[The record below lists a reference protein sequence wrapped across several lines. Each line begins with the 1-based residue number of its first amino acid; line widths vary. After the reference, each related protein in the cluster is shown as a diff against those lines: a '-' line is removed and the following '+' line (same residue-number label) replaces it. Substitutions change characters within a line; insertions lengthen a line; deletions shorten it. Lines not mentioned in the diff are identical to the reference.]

1 MASFLQR
8 IRNGLKAFG
17 NQQTNE
23 QYNRFIYNVLGNNKI
38 TNSQYNDEFIDKGYK
53 FNPTIYSLIQL
64 ISKSAITVPYKIFK
78 KVDAS
83 AIKEYKALTSNG
95 LNEDSV
101 FRAKLMRKHI
111 LEEVEHT
118 ALSKLLERPNPAQSF
133 SVFLQELI
141 SFGKLTGNR
150 FIYGI
155 APENGENKGVY
166 SQLYNLPAHLIEIKS
181 DGIFKPV
188 SKYTMMYN
196 DSKYELSAEEVLHIA
211 DFNPDYQ
218 GDGTHLYGQ
227 SPIEAGMRVLTT
239 ANEAV
244 ETNLKFLHNQSARGM
259 LSPDGDEQITPTQAQ
274 QLKDALRRNY
284 QGSKSANDIMITGK
298 KFSWTNFGLSTSDLQ
313 LLESYN
319 ATIKD
324 LCNLYG
330 VPVQLL
336 NNTESTTYDN
346 YRIARKVLFTNAI
359 IPELNKIRDEFNR
372 WLVPMYGEDLFFDF
386 DYSAIPELMPEQQQL
401 VDNLS
406 KSYWLSSN
414 EKREASGYGIDEDNP
429 IMNEYLV
436 PSQFV
441 PISDL
446 DLGISED
453 VSFPVQEAEEEEA
466 VMTEDDMEDMM
477 HDAEEK
483 QEMTARLRTALENK
497 VEEHNEKV
505 GDDKTKRTTVR
516 TLFQVYRRGVG
527 AYRNNPASVRPNV
540 QNEDQWAMGRVN
552 SYLYALRN
560 GRFRSGKHDTD
571 LLPEGHPMSSKDNK
585 ALADEVYNTRVEAQ
599 ERAEVIGCSTTHTHE
614 SEDGM
619 VYMPCANMEE
629 LQETLNSYKSENKEL
644 VRGMTDVF
652 TTQEEAEAR
661 AEELGGSGS
670 HSHTWDGDEVFMPF
684 ETHEEYNEAVGNK
697 DKEEE
702 EEEYKQETYD
712 DYPKSVR
719 ENAKKAQEI
728 NESFNNPCA
737 TLVGKNRAND
747 LIAGRGLSLEIV
759 KKTFAYL
766 SRAYEYV
773 TGDYIDEKDKP
784 ICGDI
789 SYSLWGGDNKV
800 SRVEDDPMYKWCKR
814 IIDKAEEDATT

>member
-8 IRNGLKAFG
+8 IRNGIKAF
-17 NQQTNE
+17 NSQQTNE
-23 QYNRFIYNVLGNNKI
+23 QYNRFIYDVLGTNPISNN
-38 TNSQYNDEFIDKGYK
+38 QYNQDYIDKGYK

-64 ISKSAITVPYKIFK
+64 ISKSAITVPYKIYQK
-78 KVDAS
+78 LDES
-83 AIKEYKALTSNG
+83 AVKEYKGLLSDG
-95 LNEDSV
+95 LNEESV
-101 FRAKLMRKHI
+101 FKSKLMRKHI
-111 LEEVEHT
+111 FEEVDHS
-118 ALSKLLERPNPAQSF
+118 ALGKLLDRPNPAQSF

-150 FIYGI
+150 YVYGI
-155 APENGENKGVY
+155 SPENGENAGIY

-188 SKYTMMYN
+188 SKYTMVYN
-196 DSKYELSAEEVLHIA
+196 KNKYNLKAEEVLHIA

-218 GDGTHLYGQ
+218 GDGSHLYGQ

-259 LSPDGDEQITPTQAQ
+259 LTPDDDQLTPTQAQ

-298 KFSWTNFGLSTSDLQ
+298 KFSWINFGLSTSDLQ

-372 WLVPMYGEDLFFDF
+372 WLVPQYGENLYFDF
-386 DYSAIPELMPEQQQL
+386 DYSAIPELMPEQKQL

-406 KSYWLSSN
+406 KSYWLTSN
-414 EKREASGYGIDEDNP
+414 EKREAAGYGVDEKIP

-436 PSQFV
+436 PNQFM

-446 DLGISED
+446 DLGISEE
-453 VSFPVQEAEEEEA
+453 VSFPVQESQGEENNVIDEE
-466 VMTEDDMEDMM
+466 VIDEIREN
-477 HDAEEK
+477 EEK
-483 QEMTARLRTALENK
+483 EKQQINAKLKKSLEKK
-497 VEEHNEKV
+497 VKEHNEKV
-505 GDDKTKRTTVR
+505 GNVKSKRTNVR
-516 TLFQVYRRGVG
+516 TLFAVYKRGIG
-527 AYRNNPASVRPNV
+527 AYRTSPGSVRPTV
-540 QNEDQWAMGRVN
+540 TSEQQWAMGRVN
-552 SYLYALRN
+552 SFLYALRN
-560 GRFRSGKHDTD
+560 GRFRSGKHDQD
-571 LLPEGHPMSSKDNK
+571 LLPSGHPMSTKKSLKGSH
-585 ALADEVYNTRVEAQ
+585 DEVYDNRVDAQ
-599 ERAEVIGCSTTHTHE
+599 ERAEAIGCSTTHTHE
-614 SEDGM
+614 TEDGLI
-619 VYMPCANMEE
+619 YMPCRNMDE
-629 LQETLNSYKSENKEL
+629 L
-644 VRGMTDVF
+644 
-652 TTQEEAEAR
+652 EEA
-661 AEELGGSGS
+661 LSKYQ
-670 HSHTWDGDEVFMPF
+670 HDE
-684 ETHEEYNEAVGNK
+684 
-697 DKEEE
+697 DEEE
-702 EEEYKQETYD
+702 TKQETYD
-712 DYPKSVR
+712 NYPKSAR
-719 ENAKKAQEI
+719 NNAEKAKKI

-747 LIAGRGLSLEIV
+747 LIAGRPLSLDIV
-759 KKTFAYL
+759 KKTFSYL
-766 SRAYEYV
+766 SRAHEYV
-773 TGDYIDEKDKP
+773 TGNYIDEKDKP

-789 SYSLWGGDNKV
+789 SFSLWGGSNKV
-800 SRVEDDPMYKWCKR
+800 KNVSDDPMYKWCKK
-814 IIDKAEEDATT
+814 ILEKEENASS

>member
-1 MASFLQR
+1 MASFLER
-8 IRNGLKAFG
+8 LRNGFKAF
-17 NQQTNE
+17 NSQQTSE
-23 QYNRFIYNVLGNNKI
+23 SYNRFIYDVLGTNPISNN
-38 TNSQYNDEFIDKGYK
+38 QYNQDYIDKGYK

-64 ISKSAITVPYKIFK
+64 ISKSAITVPYKIYQK
-78 KVDAS
+78 LDES
-83 AIKEYKALTSNG
+83 AVKEYKGLLSDG
-95 LNEDSV
+95 LNEESV
-101 FRAKLMRKHI
+101 FKSKLMRKHI
-111 LEEVEHT
+111 FEEVEHS
-118 ALSKLLERPNPAQSF
+118 ALGKLLERPNPAQSF

-150 FIYGI
+150 YIYGI
-155 APENGENKGVY
+155 APENGENAGVY

-188 SKYTMMYN
+188 SKYTMIYN
-196 DSKYELSAEEVLHIA
+196 KNKYDLTAEEVLHIA

-218 GDGTHLYGQ
+218 GDGSHLYGQ

-259 LSPDGDEQITPTQAQ
+259 LSPEDETITPTQAQ

-372 WLVPMYGEDLFFDF
+372 WLVPQFGENLYFDF
-386 DYSAIPELMPEQQQL
+386 DYSAIPELMPEQKQL

-406 KSYWLSSN
+406 KSYWLTSN
-414 EKREASGYGIDEDNP
+414 EKREASGYGIDEDND

-436 PSQFV
+436 PAQFM

-446 DLGISED
+446 DVAVSEEPR
-453 VSFPVQEAEEEEA
+453 FPELPERNTEDEDNDIVEEE
-466 VMTEDDMEDMM
+466 VIEDMREEE
-477 HDAEEK
+477 EEK
-483 QEMTARLRTALENK
+483 QEMNARLRKSLQKKAD
-497 VEEHNEKV
+497 EHNEKV
-505 GDDKTKRTTVR
+505 GDVKSKRTNVR
-516 TLFQVYRRGVG
+516 TLFAVYKRGIG
-527 AYRNNPASVRPNV
+527 AYRTNPASVRPTV
-540 QNEDQWAMGRVN
+540 TSEQQWAMARVN
-552 SYLYALRN
+552 SFLYALRN
-560 GRFRSGKHDTD
+560 GRFRSGKHDQD
-571 LLPEGHPMSSKDNK
+571 LLPEGHPMSTKKSLKDIS
-585 ALADEVYNTRVEAQ
+585 DEVYDNRVEAQ
-599 ERAEVIGCSTTHTHE
+599 ERAEAIGCSTTHTHE
-614 SEDGM
+614 TEDGL
-619 VYMPCANMEE
+619 VYMPCRNMDE
-629 LQETLNSYKSENKEL
+629 LQEALS
-644 VRGMTDVF
+644 RD
-652 TTQEEAEAR
+652 
-661 AEELGGSGS
+661 
-670 HSHTWDGDEVFMPF
+670 
-684 ETHEEYNEAVGNK
+684 K
-697 DKEEE
+697 DKEDE
-702 EEEYKQETYD
+702 EEEYKQELYD
-712 DYPKSVR
+712 DYPKSASAK
-719 ENAKKAQEI
+719 AKKAREI

-737 TLVGKNRAND
+737 TLVGKTRSAD
-747 LIAGRGLSLEIV
+747 LIARRGLSLSTV
-759 KKTFAYL
+759 KKTFSYL

-773 TGDYIDEKDKP
+773 TGDYVDEKDKP

-789 SYSLWGGDNKV
+789 SFSLWGGDNKV

-814 IIDKAEEDATT
+814 ILDKEEEKKDAVTEA

>member
-8 IRNGLKAFG
+8 IRNGIKAF
-17 NQQTNE
+17 NSQQTNE
-23 QYNRFIYNVLGNNKI
+23 QYNRFIYDVLGTNPISNN
-38 TNSQYNDEFIDKGYK
+38 QYNQDYIDKGYK

-64 ISKSAITVPYKIFK
+64 ISKSAITVPYKIYQK
-78 KVDAS
+78 LDES
-83 AIKEYKALTSNG
+83 AVKEYKGLLSDG
-95 LNEDSV
+95 LNEESV
-101 FRAKLMRKHI
+101 FKSKLMRKHI
-111 LEEVEHT
+111 FEEVDHS
-118 ALSKLLERPNPAQSF
+118 ALGKLLDRPNPAQSF

-150 FIYGI
+150 YVYGI
-155 APENGENKGVY
+155 SPENGENAGIY

-188 SKYTMMYN
+188 SKYTMVYN
-196 DSKYELSAEEVLHIA
+196 KNKYNLKAEEVLHIA

-218 GDGTHLYGQ
+218 GDGSHLYGQ

-259 LSPDGDEQITPTQAQ
+259 LTPDDDQLTPTQAQ

-298 KFSWTNFGLSTSDLQ
+298 KFSWINFGLSTSDLQ

-372 WLVPMYGEDLFFDF
+372 WLVPQYGENLYFDF
-386 DYSAIPELMPEQQQL
+386 DYSAIPELMPEQKQL

-406 KSYWLSSN
+406 KSYWLTSN
-414 EKREASGYGIDEDNP
+414 EKREAAGYGVDEKIP

-436 PSQFV
+436 PNQFM

-446 DLGISED
+446 DLGISEE
-453 VSFPVQEAEEEEA
+453 VSFPVQESQGEENNVIDEEVIDEIRENEEEEKQQINA
-466 VMTEDDMEDMM
+466 KLKKSL
-477 HDAEEK
+477 EK
-483 QEMTARLRTALENK
+483 K
-497 VEEHNEKV
+497 VKEHNEKV
-505 GDDKTKRTTVR
+505 GNVKSKRTNVR
-516 TLFQVYRRGVG
+516 TLFAVYKRGIG
-527 AYRNNPASVRPNV
+527 AYRTSPGSVRPTV
-540 QNEDQWAMGRVN
+540 TSEQQWAMGRVN
-552 SYLYALRN
+552 SFLYALRN
-560 GRFRSGKHDTD
+560 GRFRSGKHDQD
-571 LLPEGHPMSSKDNK
+571 LLPSGHPMSTKKSLKGSH
-585 ALADEVYNTRVEAQ
+585 DEVYDNRVDAQ
-599 ERAEVIGCSTTHTHE
+599 ERAEAIGCSTTHTHE
-614 SEDGM
+614 TEDGLI
-619 VYMPCANMEE
+619 YMPCRNMDE
-629 LQETLNSYKSENKEL
+629 L
-644 VRGMTDVF
+644 
-652 TTQEEAEAR
+652 EEA
-661 AEELGGSGS
+661 LSKYQ
-670 HSHTWDGDEVFMPF
+670 HDE
-684 ETHEEYNEAVGNK
+684 
-697 DKEEE
+697 DEEE
-702 EEEYKQETYD
+702 TKQETYD
-712 DYPKSVR
+712 NYPKSAR
-719 ENAKKAQEI
+719 NNAEKAKKI

-747 LIAGRGLSLEIV
+747 LIAGRPLSLDIV
-759 KKTFAYL
+759 KKTFSYL
-766 SRAYEYV
+766 SRAHEYV
-773 TGDYIDEKDKP
+773 TGNYIDEKDKP

-789 SYSLWGGDNKV
+789 SFSLWGGSNKV
-800 SRVEDDPMYKWCKR
+800 KNVSDDPMYKWCKK
-814 IIDKAEEDATT
+814 ILEKEENASS

>member
-38 TNSQYNDEFIDKGYK
+38 TNSQYNDDFIDKGYK
-53 FNPTIYSLIQL
+53 YNPTIYSLIQL
-64 ISKSAITVPYKIFK
+64 ISKSAITVPFKIYQK
-78 KVDAS
+78 LDES
-83 AIKEYKALTSNG
+83 AVKEYKGLLSNG
-95 LNEDSV
+95 LNEESV
-101 FRAKLMRKHI
+101 FKSKLMRKHI
-111 LEEVEHT
+111 FEEVEHS
-118 ALSKLLERPNPAQSF
+118 ALGKLLERPNPAQSF

-150 FIYGI
+150 FVYGI

-196 DSKYELSAEEVLHIA
+196 ESKYQLSAEEVLHIA

-259 LSPDGDEQITPTQAQ
+259 LTPDDDQLTPTQAQ

-372 WLVPMYGEDLFFDF
+372 WLVPQYGEDLYFDF

-401 VDNLS
+401 IDNLS
-406 KSYWLSSN
+406 KSYWLTTN
-414 EKREASGYGIDEDNP
+414 EKREASGYGVDEDNP

-436 PSQFV
+436 PSQYV

-446 DLGISED
+446 DLGISDD
-453 VSFPVQEAEEEEA
+453 VTFPVQEAEEEED
-466 VMTEDDMEDMM
+466 VMTEDEMEDMQ
-477 HDAEEK
+477 EEK
-483 QEMTARLRTALENK
+483 QMTARLETALRNK

-516 TLFQVYRRGVG
+516 TLYQVYRRGVG
-527 AYRNNPASVRPNV
+527 AYRTNPASVRPNV
-540 QNEDQWAMGRVN
+540 QNEDQWAMGRIN
-552 SYLYALRN
+552 SFIYALRN

-571 LLPEGHPMSSKDNK
+571 LLPEGHPMSSKDEK
-585 ALADEVYNTRVEAQ
+585 AVSDEVYDNRVDAQ
-599 ERAEVIGCSTTHTHE
+599 ERAEAIGCSTTHTHE
-614 SEDGM
+614 TEDGM

-629 LQETLNSYKSENKEL
+629 L
-644 VRGMTDVF
+644 
-652 TTQEEAEAR
+652 EEA
-661 AEELGGSGS
+661 LS
-670 HSHTWDGDEVFMPF
+670 
-684 ETHEEYNEAVGNK
+684 K
-697 DKEEE
+697 DKQE
-702 EEEYKQETYD
+702 EEEYKQESYS

-719 ENAKKAQEI
+719 ENAEKAKEI

-747 LIAGRGLSLEIV
+747 LIAGRGLSLDIV

-789 SYSLWGGDNKV
+789 SFALWGGDIKV
-800 SRVEDDPMYKWCKR
+800 SKVEDDPMYKWCKR
-814 IIDKAEEDATT
+814 IIDKAGEDATT

>member
-1 MASFLQR
+1 MASFLER
-8 IRNGLKAFG
+8 IRNSIKAFG

-23 QYNRFIYNVLGNNKI
+23 QYNRFIYDVLGKNQI
-38 TNSQYNDEFIDKGYK
+38 TNSQYNDDFIDKGYK

-64 ISKSAITVPYKIFK
+64 ISKSAITVPYKIYQK
-78 KVDAS
+78 LDES
-83 AIKEYKALTSNG
+83 AVKEYKGLLSNG

-101 FRAKLMRKHI
+101 FKSKLMRKHI
-111 LEEVEHT
+111 FEEVEHS
-118 ALSKLLERPNPAQSF
+118 ALGKLLERPNPAQSF

-150 FIYGI
+150 FVYGI
-155 APENGENKGVY
+155 APENGENKGIY
-166 SQLYNLPAHLIEIKS
+166 SQIYNLPAHLIEIKS

-196 DSKYELSAEEVLHIA
+196 KNKYELSSEEVLHIA

-259 LSPDGDEQITPTQAQ
+259 LTPDDDQLTPTQAQ

-372 WLVPMYGEDLFFDF
+372 WLVPHYGENLYFDF

-401 VDNLS
+401 IDNLS
-406 KSYWLSSN
+406 KSYWLTTN
-414 EKREASGYGIDEDNP
+414 EKREASGYGVDEDNH
-429 IMNEYLV
+429 IMNEYLI
-436 PSQFV
+436 PNQFV

-446 DLGISED
+446 DLGISDD
-453 VSFPVQEAEEEEA
+453 VTFPVQEAEQEEE
-466 VMTEDDMEDMM
+466 VMTEDDMVDMQEQ
-477 HDAEEK
+477 EEK
-483 QEMTARLRTALENK
+483 QMTARLETALKNK

-505 GDDKTKRTTVR
+505 GDAKTKRTTVN
-516 TLFQVYRRGVG
+516 TLYEVYKRGVG
-527 AYRNNPASVRPNV
+527 AYRTNPSSVRPNV

-560 GRFRSGKHDTD
+560 GKFRSGKHDQD
-571 LLPEGHPMSSKDNK
+571 LLPEGHPMSSKDDK
-585 ALADEVYNTRVEAQ
+585 AISDEVYNSREEAQ
-599 ERAEVIGCSTTHTHE
+599 DRAEAIGCSTTHTHE
-614 SEDGM
+614 TEDGM

-629 LQETLNSYKSENKEL
+629 LEDALS
-644 VRGMTDVF
+644 
-652 TTQEEAEAR
+652 
-661 AEELGGSGS
+661 
-670 HSHTWDGDEVFMPF
+670 
-684 ETHEEYNEAVGNK
+684 K

-702 EEEYKQETYD
+702 EEEYKQELYD
-712 DYPKSVR
+712 DYPKSAR
-719 ENAKKAQEI
+719 ENAEKSKEI

-747 LIAGRGLSLEIV
+747 LIEGRGLSLEIV

-773 TGDYIDEKDKP
+773 TGEYIDEKDKP

-800 SRVEDDPMYKWCKR
+800 SKVEDDPMYKWCKR

>member
-38 TNSQYNDEFIDKGYK
+38 TNSQYNDDFIDKGYK
-53 FNPTIYSLIQL
+53 YNPTIYSLIQL
-64 ISKSAITVPYKIFK
+64 ISKSAITVPFKIYQK
-78 KVDAS
+78 LDES
-83 AIKEYKALTSNG
+83 AVKEYKGLLSNG
-95 LNEDSV
+95 LNEESV
-101 FRAKLMRKHI
+101 FKSKLMRKHI
-111 LEEVEHT
+111 FEEVEHS
-118 ALSKLLERPNPAQSF
+118 ALGKLLERPNPAQSF

-196 DSKYELSAEEVLHIA
+196 ESKYELSAEEVLHIA

-259 LSPDGDEQITPTQAQ
+259 LTPDDDQLTPTQAQ

-372 WLVPMYGEDLFFDF
+372 WLVPQYGENLYFDF

-401 VDNLS
+401 IDNLS
-406 KSYWLSSN
+406 KSYWLTTN
-414 EKREASGYGIDEDNP
+414 EKREASGYGVDEDNP

-446 DLGISED
+446 DLGISDD
-453 VSFPVQEAEEEEA
+453 VTFPVQEAEEEED
-466 VMTEDDMEDMM
+466 VMTEDEMEEMQ
-477 HDAEEK
+477 EEK
-483 QEMTARLRTALENK
+483 QMTARLETALRNK

-516 TLFQVYRRGVG
+516 TLYQVYRRGVG
-527 AYRNNPASVRPNV
+527 AYRTNPASVRPNV
-540 QNEDQWAMGRVN
+540 QNEDQWAMGRIN
-552 SYLYALRN
+552 SFIYALRN

-571 LLPEGHPMSSKDNK
+571 LLPEGHPMSSKDKK
-585 ALADEVYNTRVEAQ
+585 AVSDEVYNTRVEAQ
-599 ERAEVIGCSTTHTHE
+599 ERAEAIGCSTTHTHE
-614 SEDGM
+614 TEDGM
-619 VYMPCANMEE
+619 IYMPCANMDE
-629 LQETLNSYKSENKEL
+629 L
-644 VRGMTDVF
+644 
-652 TTQEEAEAR
+652 EEA
-661 AEELGGSGS
+661 LS
-670 HSHTWDGDEVFMPF
+670 
-684 ETHEEYNEAVGNK
+684 K
-697 DKEEE
+697 DKEEDE

-712 DYPKSVR
+712 DYPKSVK

-747 LIAGRGLSLEIV
+747 LIAGRGLSLDIV

-789 SYSLWGGDNKV
+789 SFALWGGDIKV
-800 SRVEDDPMYKWCKR
+800 SKVEDDPMYKWCKR
-814 IIDKAEEDATT
+814 IIDKAEEDAIT

>member
-1 MASFLQR
+1 M
-8 IRNGLKAFG
+8 
-17 NQQTNE
+17 
-23 QYNRFIYNVLGNNKI
+23 
-38 TNSQYNDEFIDKGYK
+38 
-53 FNPTIYSLIQL
+53 
-64 ISKSAITVPYKIFK
+64 
-78 KVDAS
+78 
-83 AIKEYKALTSNG
+83 
-95 LNEDSV
+95 
-101 FRAKLMRKHI
+101 
-111 LEEVEHT
+111 
-118 ALSKLLERPNPAQSF
+118 
-133 SVFLQELI
+133 
-141 SFGKLTGNR
+141 
-150 FIYGI
+150 
-155 APENGENKGVY
+155 
-166 SQLYNLPAHLIEIKS
+166 
-181 DGIFKPV
+181 
-188 SKYTMMYN
+188 
-196 DSKYELSAEEVLHIA
+196 HIA

-259 LSPDGDEQITPTQAQ
+259 LTPDDDQLTPTQAQ

-372 WLVPMYGEDLFFDF
+372 WLVPMYGEDLYFDF

-401 VDNLS
+401 IDNLS
-406 KSYWLSSN
+406 KSYWLTTN
-414 EKREASGYGIDEDNP
+414 EKREASGYGVDEDNP

-436 PSQFV
+436 PNQFV

-446 DLGISED
+446 DLGISDD
-453 VSFPVQEAEEEEA
+453 VTFPVQEAEEEED
-466 VMTEDDMEDMM
+466 VMTEDDMEDMQEQ
-477 HDAEEK
+477 EEK
-483 QEMTARLRTALENK
+483 QMTARLETSLRNK

-516 TLFQVYRRGVG
+516 TLYQVYRRGVG
-527 AYRNNPASVRPNV
+527 AYRTNPASVRPNV
-540 QNEDQWAMGRVN
+540 RNEDQWAMGRVN

-571 LLPEGHPMSSKDNK
+571 LLPSGHPMSSKDDK
-585 ALADEVYNTRVEAQ
+585 AVADEVYNTREEAQ
-599 ERAEVIGCSTTHTHE
+599 ERAEAIGCSTTHTHE
-614 SEDGM
+614 TEDGM
-619 VYMPCANMEE
+619 VYMPCANMDE
-629 LQETLNSYKSENKEL
+629 LEDALSKY
-644 VRGMTDVF
+644 R
-652 TTQEEAEAR
+652 
-661 AEELGGSGS
+661 
-670 HSHTWDGDEVFMPF
+670 
-684 ETHEEYNEAVGNK
+684 HE
-697 DKEEE
+697 D

>member
-8 IRNGLKAFG
+8 IRNSIKAFG

-23 QYNRFIYNVLGNNKI
+23 QYNRFIYDVLGKNQI
-38 TNSQYNDEFIDKGYK
+38 TNSQYNDDFIDKGYK

-64 ISKSAITVPYKIFK
+64 ISKSAITVPYKIYQK
-78 KVDAS
+78 LDES
-83 AIKEYKALTSNG
+83 AVKEYKGLLSNG

-101 FRAKLMRKHI
+101 FKSKLMRKHI
-111 LEEVEHT
+111 FEEVEHS
-118 ALSKLLERPNPAQSF
+118 ALGKLLERPNPAQSF

-150 FIYGI
+150 FVYGI
-155 APENGENKGVY
+155 APENGENKGIY
-166 SQLYNLPAHLIEIKS
+166 SQIYNLPAHLIEIKS

-196 DSKYELSAEEVLHIA
+196 KNKYELSSEEVLHIA

-259 LSPDGDEQITPTQAQ
+259 LTPDDDQLTPTQAQ

-372 WLVPMYGEDLFFDF
+372 WLVPHYGEDLYFDF

-401 VDNLS
+401 IDNLS
-406 KSYWLSSN
+406 KSYWLTTN
-414 EKREASGYGIDEDNP
+414 EKREASGYGVDEDNH
-429 IMNEYLV
+429 IMNEYLI
-436 PSQFV
+436 PNQFV

-446 DLGISED
+446 DLGISDD
-453 VSFPVQEAEEEEA
+453 VTFPVQEAQQEEE
-466 VMTEDDMEDMM
+466 VMTEDEMVDMQEQ
-477 HDAEEK
+477 EEK
-483 QEMTARLRTALENK
+483 QMTARLETALKNK

-516 TLFQVYRRGVG
+516 TLYQVYKRGVG
-527 AYRNNPASVRPNV
+527 AYRTNPSSVRPNV

-560 GRFRSGKHDTD
+560 GKFRSGKHDTD
-571 LLPEGHPMSSKDNK
+571 LLPEGHPMSSKDDK
-585 ALADEVYNTRVEAQ
+585 AIRDEVYNSREEAQ
-599 ERAEVIGCSTTHTHE
+599 DRAEAIGCSTTHTHE
-614 SEDGM
+614 TEDGM

-629 LQETLNSYKSENKEL
+629 LEDALS
-644 VRGMTDVF
+644 
-652 TTQEEAEAR
+652 
-661 AEELGGSGS
+661 
-670 HSHTWDGDEVFMPF
+670 
-684 ETHEEYNEAVGNK
+684 K

-702 EEEYKQETYD
+702 EEEYKQELYD
-712 DYPKSVR
+712 DYPKSAR
-719 ENAKKAQEI
+719 ENAEKSKEI

-747 LIAGRGLSLEIV
+747 LIEGRGLSLDIV

-800 SRVEDDPMYKWCKR
+800 SKVEDDPMYKWCKR

>member
-38 TNSQYNDEFIDKGYK
+38 TNSQYNDDFIDKGYK
-53 FNPTIYSLIQL
+53 YNPTIYSLIQL
-64 ISKSAITVPYKIFK
+64 ISKSAITVPFKIYQK
-78 KVDAS
+78 LDES
-83 AIKEYKALTSNG
+83 AVKEYKGLLSNG
-95 LNEDSV
+95 LNEESV
-101 FRAKLMRKHI
+101 FKSKLMRKHI
-111 LEEVEHT
+111 FEEVEHS
-118 ALSKLLERPNPAQSF
+118 ALGKLLERPNPAQSF

-150 FIYGI
+150 FVYGI

-196 DSKYELSAEEVLHIA
+196 ESKYQLSAEEVLHIA

-259 LSPDGDEQITPTQAQ
+259 LTPDDDQLTPTQAQ

-372 WLVPMYGEDLFFDF
+372 WLVPQYGEDLYFDF

-401 VDNLS
+401 IDNLS
-406 KSYWLSSN
+406 KSYWLTTN
-414 EKREASGYGIDEDNP
+414 EKREASGYGVDEDNP

-436 PSQFV
+436 PSQYV

-446 DLGISED
+446 DLGISDD
-453 VSFPVQEAEEEEA
+453 VTFPVQEAEEEED
-466 VMTEDDMEDMM
+466 VMTEDEMEDMQ
-477 HDAEEK
+477 EEK
-483 QEMTARLRTALENK
+483 QMTARLETALRNK

-516 TLFQVYRRGVG
+516 TLYQVYRRGVG
-527 AYRNNPASVRPNV
+527 AYRTNPASVRPNV
-540 QNEDQWAMGRVN
+540 QNEDQWAMGRIN
-552 SYLYALRN
+552 SFIYALRN

-571 LLPEGHPMSSKDNK
+571 LLPEGHPMSSKDEK
-585 ALADEVYNTRVEAQ
+585 AVSDEVYDNRVDAQ
-599 ERAEVIGCSTTHTHE
+599 ERAEAIGCSTTHTHE
-614 SEDGM
+614 TEDGM

-629 LQETLNSYKSENKEL
+629 L
-644 VRGMTDVF
+644 
-652 TTQEEAEAR
+652 EEA
-661 AEELGGSGS
+661 LS
-670 HSHTWDGDEVFMPF
+670 
-684 ETHEEYNEAVGNK
+684 K
-697 DKEEE
+697 DKQE
-702 EEEYKQETYD
+702 EEEYKQESYS

-747 LIAGRGLSLEIV
+747 LIAGRGLSLDIV

-789 SYSLWGGDNKV
+789 SFALWGGDIKV
-800 SRVEDDPMYKWCKR
+800 SKVEDDPMYKWCKR

>member
-38 TNSQYNDEFIDKGYK
+38 TNSQYNDDFIDKGYK
-53 FNPTIYSLIQL
+53 YNPTIYSLIQL
-64 ISKSAITVPYKIFK
+64 ISKSAITVPFKIYQK
-78 KVDAS
+78 LDES
-83 AIKEYKALTSNG
+83 AVKEYKGLLSNG
-95 LNEDSV
+95 LNEESV
-101 FRAKLMRKHI
+101 FKSKLMRKHI
-111 LEEVEHT
+111 FEEVEHS
-118 ALSKLLERPNPAQSF
+118 ALGKLLERPNPAQSF

-196 DSKYELSAEEVLHIA
+196 ESKYELSAEEVLHIA

-259 LSPDGDEQITPTQAQ
+259 LTPDDDQLTPTQAQ

-372 WLVPMYGEDLFFDF
+372 WLVPQYGENLYFDF

-401 VDNLS
+401 IDNLS
-406 KSYWLSSN
+406 KSYWLTTN
-414 EKREASGYGIDEDNP
+414 EKREASGYGVDEDNP

-446 DLGISED
+446 DLGISDD
-453 VSFPVQEAEEEEA
+453 VTFPVQEAEEEED
-466 VMTEDDMEDMM
+466 VMTEDEMEDMI
-477 HDAEEK
+477 HDHEEK
-483 QEMTARLRTALENK
+483 QMTARLETALRNK

-516 TLFQVYRRGVG
+516 TLYQVYRRGVG
-527 AYRNNPASVRPNV
+527 AYRTNPASVRPNV
-540 QNEDQWAMGRVN
+540 QNEDQWAMGRIN
-552 SYLYALRN
+552 SFIYALRN

-571 LLPEGHPMSSKDNK
+571 LLPEGHPMSSKDKK
-585 ALADEVYNTRVEAQ
+585 AVSDEVYNTRVEAQ
-599 ERAEVIGCSTTHTHE
+599 ERAEAIGCSTTHTHE
-614 SEDGM
+614 TEDGM
-619 VYMPCANMEE
+619 IYMPCANMDE
-629 LQETLNSYKSENKEL
+629 L
-644 VRGMTDVF
+644 
-652 TTQEEAEAR
+652 EEA
-661 AEELGGSGS
+661 LS
-670 HSHTWDGDEVFMPF
+670 
-684 ETHEEYNEAVGNK
+684 K
-697 DKEEE
+697 DKEEDE

-712 DYPKSVR
+712 DYPKSVK

-747 LIAGRGLSLEIV
+747 LIAGRGLSLAIV

>member
-8 IRNGLKAFG
+8 IRNGIKAF
-17 NQQTNE
+17 NSQQTNE
-23 QYNRFIYNVLGNNKI
+23 QYNRFIYDVLGTNPISNN
-38 TNSQYNDEFIDKGYK
+38 QYNQDYIDKGYK

-64 ISKSAITVPYKIFK
+64 ISKSAITVPYKIYQK
-78 KVDAS
+78 LDES
-83 AIKEYKALTSNG
+83 AVKEYKGLLSDG
-95 LNEDSV
+95 LNEESV
-101 FRAKLMRKHI
+101 FKSKLMRKHI
-111 LEEVEHT
+111 FEEVDHS
-118 ALSKLLERPNPAQSF
+118 ALGKLLDRPNPAQSF

-150 FIYGI
+150 YVYGI
-155 APENGENKGVY
+155 SPENGENAGIY

-188 SKYTMMYN
+188 SKYTMVYN
-196 DSKYELSAEEVLHIA
+196 KNKYNLKAEEVLHIA

-218 GDGTHLYGQ
+218 GDGSHLYGQ

-259 LSPDGDEQITPTQAQ
+259 LTPDDDQLTPTQAQ

-298 KFSWTNFGLSTSDLQ
+298 KFSWINFGLSTSDLQ

-372 WLVPMYGEDLFFDF
+372 WLVPQYGENLYFDF
-386 DYSAIPELMPEQQQL
+386 DYSAIPELMPEQKQL

-406 KSYWLSSN
+406 KSYWLTSN
-414 EKREASGYGIDEDNP
+414 EKREAAGYGVDEKIP

-436 PSQFV
+436 PNQFM

-446 DLGISED
+446 DLGISEE
-453 VSFPVQEAEEEEA
+453 VSFPVQESQGEENNVIDEEVIDEIRENEEEEKQQINA
-466 VMTEDDMEDMM
+466 KLKKSL
-477 HDAEEK
+477 EK
-483 QEMTARLRTALENK
+483 K
-497 VEEHNEKV
+497 VKEHNEKV
-505 GDDKTKRTTVR
+505 GNVKSKRTNVR
-516 TLFQVYRRGVG
+516 TLFAVYKRGIG
-527 AYRNNPASVRPNV
+527 AYRTSPGSVRPTV
-540 QNEDQWAMGRVN
+540 TSEQQWAMGRVN
-552 SYLYALRN
+552 SFLYALRN
-560 GRFRSGKHDTD
+560 VRFRSGKHDQD
-571 LLPEGHPMSSKDNK
+571 LLPSGHPMSTKKSLKGSH
-585 ALADEVYNTRVEAQ
+585 DEVYDNRVDAQ
-599 ERAEVIGCSTTHTHE
+599 ERAEAIGCSTTHTHE
-614 SEDGM
+614 TEDGLI
-619 VYMPCANMEE
+619 YMPCRNMDE
-629 LQETLNSYKSENKEL
+629 L
-644 VRGMTDVF
+644 
-652 TTQEEAEAR
+652 EEA
-661 AEELGGSGS
+661 LSKYQ
-670 HSHTWDGDEVFMPF
+670 HDE
-684 ETHEEYNEAVGNK
+684 
-697 DKEEE
+697 DEEE
-702 EEEYKQETYD
+702 TKQETYD
-712 DYPKSVR
+712 NYPKSAR
-719 ENAKKAQEI
+719 NNAEKAKKI

-747 LIAGRGLSLEIV
+747 LIAGRPLSLDIV
-759 KKTFAYL
+759 KKTFSYL
-766 SRAYEYV
+766 SRAHEYV
-773 TGDYIDEKDKP
+773 TGNYIDEKDKP

-789 SYSLWGGDNKV
+789 SFSLWGGSNKV
-800 SRVEDDPMYKWCKR
+800 KNVSDDPMYKWCKK
-814 IIDKAEEDATT
+814 ILEKEENASS

>member
-38 TNSQYNDEFIDKGYK
+38 TNSQYNDDFIDKGYK
-53 FNPTIYSLIQL
+53 YNPTIYSLIQL

-83 AIKEYKALTSNG
+83 AIKEYKGLLSNG
-95 LNEDSV
+95 LNEESV
-101 FRAKLMRKHI
+101 FKSKLMRKHI
-111 LEEVEHT
+111 FEEVEHS
-118 ALSKLLERPNPAQSF
+118 ALGKLLERPNPAQSF

-150 FIYGI
+150 FVYGI
-155 APENGENKGVY
+155 APENGENKGIY

-196 DSKYELSAEEVLHIA
+196 ESKYELSSEEVLHIA

-259 LSPDGDEQITPTQAQ
+259 LTPDDDQLTPTQAQ

-372 WLVPMYGEDLFFDF
+372 WLVPMYGEDLYFDF

-401 VDNLS
+401 IDNLS
-406 KSYWLSSN
+406 KSYWLTTN
-414 EKREASGYGIDEDNP
+414 EKREASGYGVDEDNP

-436 PSQFV
+436 PNQFV

-446 DLGISED
+446 DLGISDD
-453 VSFPVQEAEEEEA
+453 VTFPVQEAEEQEE

-477 HDAEEK
+477 HDTEEK
-483 QEMTARLRTALENK
+483 QEITARLRTALGNK

-527 AYRNNPASVRPNV
+527 AYRTNPASVRPNV

-560 GRFRSGKHDTD
+560 GRFRSGKHDQD
-571 LLPEGHPMSSKDNK
+571 LLPEGHPMSSRDDK
-585 ALADEVYNTRVEAQ
+585 AVADEVYNTREEAQ
-599 ERAEVIGCSTTHTHE
+599 ERAEAIGCSTTHTHE
-614 SEDGM
+614 TEDGM
-619 VYMPCANMEE
+619 IYMPCANMEE
-629 LQETLNSYKSENKEL
+629 LEDALS
-644 VRGMTDVF
+644 
-652 TTQEEAEAR
+652 
-661 AEELGGSGS
+661 
-670 HSHTWDGDEVFMPF
+670 
-684 ETHEEYNEAVGNK
+684 K
-697 DKEEE
+697 DKEEEE
-702 EEEYKQETYD
+702 EEEYKQESYD

-747 LIAGRGLSLEIV
+747 LIAGRGLSLSIV

>member
-8 IRNGLKAFG
+8 LRNGLKAF
-17 NQQTNE
+17 NSQQTNE
-23 QYNRFIYNVLGNNKI
+23 SYNRFIYDVLGTNPISNN
-38 TNSQYNDEFIDKGYK
+38 QYNQDYIDKGYK

-64 ISKSAITVPYKIFK
+64 ISKAAITVPYKVYQK
-78 KVDAS
+78 LDES
-83 AIKEYKALTSNG
+83 AVKEYKGLLSDG
-95 LNEDSV
+95 LNEESV
-101 FRAKLMRKHI
+101 FKSKLMRKHI
-111 LEEVEHT
+111 FEEVDHS
-118 ALSKLLERPNPAQSF
+118 ALGKLLDRPNPAQSF

-150 FIYGI
+150 YVYGI
-155 APENGENKGVY
+155 SPENGENAGVY

-188 SKYTMMYN
+188 SKYTMVYN
-196 DSKYELSAEEVLHIA
+196 KNKYDLTAEEVLHIA

-218 GDGTHLYGQ
+218 GDGSHLYGQ

-259 LSPDGDEQITPTQAQ
+259 LSPEDETITPTQAQ

-372 WLVPMYGEDLFFDF
+372 WLVPQYGENLYFDF
-386 DYSAIPELMPEQQQL
+386 DYSAIPELMPEQKQL

-406 KSYWLSSN
+406 KSYWLTSN
-414 EKREASGYGIDEDNP
+414 EKREAAGYGVDEEND

-436 PSQFV
+436 PAQFM
-441 PISDL
+441 PITDL
-446 DLGISED
+446 DVGVSE
-453 VSFPVQEAEEEEA
+453 SATFPELPERNTEDEDNDIVEEE
-466 VMTEDDMEDMM
+466 VMDNMRDEEQ
-477 HDAEEK
+477 EEK
-483 QEMTARLRTALENK
+483 QEMNERLRKSLQKKADD
-497 VEEHNEKV
+497 HNEKV
-505 GDDKTKRTTVR
+505 GNVKSKRTNVR
-516 TLFQVYRRGVG
+516 TLFAVYKRGIG
-527 AYRNNPASVRPNV
+527 AYRTNPASVRPTV
-540 QNEDQWAMGRVN
+540 TSEQQWAMARVN

-560 GRFRSGKHDTD
+560 GRFRSGKHDQD
-571 LLPEGHPMSSKDNK
+571 LLPEGHPMSTKKSLKGSH
-585 ALADEVYNTRVEAQ
+585 DEVYDNRVDAQ
-599 ERAEVIGCSTTHTHE
+599 ERAEAIGCSTTHTHE
-614 SEDGM
+614 TENGL
-619 VYMPCANMEE
+619 VYMPCRNMDE
-629 LQETLNSYKSENKEL
+629 L
-644 VRGMTDVF
+644 
-652 TTQEEAEAR
+652 EEA
-661 AEELGGSGS
+661 LSKYQ
-670 HSHTWDGDEVFMPF
+670 H
-684 ETHEEYNEAVGNK
+684 
-697 DKEEE
+697 EEE
-702 EEEYKQETYD
+702 EEERKQELYD
-712 DYPKSVR
+712 DYPKSVSA
-719 ENAKKAQEI
+719 NAEKARDI

-737 TLVGKNRAND
+737 TLVGKTRSAD
-747 LIAGRGLSLEIV
+747 LIARRGLSLDVV

-773 TGDYIDEKDKP
+773 TGEYIDEKDKP

-789 SYSLWGGDNKV
+789 SFSLWGGDNKV

-814 IIDKAEEDATT
+814 ILDKEEENATT

>member
-8 IRNGLKAFG
+8 IRNSIKAFG

-23 QYNRFIYNVLGNNKI
+23 QYNRFIYDVLGKNQI
-38 TNSQYNDEFIDKGYK
+38 TNSQYNDDFIDKGYK

-64 ISKSAITVPYKIFK
+64 ISKSAITVPYKIYQK
-78 KVDAS
+78 LDES
-83 AIKEYKALTSNG
+83 AVKEYKGLLSNG

-101 FRAKLMRKHI
+101 FKSKLMRKHI
-111 LEEVEHT
+111 FEEVEHS
-118 ALSKLLERPNPAQSF
+118 ALGKLLERPNPAQSF

-150 FIYGI
+150 FVYGI
-155 APENGENKGVY
+155 APENGENKGIY
-166 SQLYNLPAHLIEIKS
+166 SQMYNLPAHLIEIKS

-196 DSKYELSAEEVLHIA
+196 KNKYELSSEEVLHIA

-259 LSPDGDEQITPTQAQ
+259 LTPDDDQLTPTQAQ

-372 WLVPMYGEDLFFDF
+372 WLVPHYGEDLYFDF

-401 VDNLS
+401 IDNLS
-406 KSYWLSSN
+406 KSYWLTTN
-414 EKREASGYGIDEDNP
+414 EKREASGYGVDEDNH
-429 IMNEYLV
+429 IMNEYLI
-436 PSQFV
+436 PNQFV

-446 DLGISED
+446 DLGISDD
-453 VSFPVQEAEEEEA
+453 VTFPVQEAEQEEE
-466 VMTEDDMEDMM
+466 VMTEDEMEDMQEQ
-477 HDAEEK
+477 EEK
-483 QEMTARLRTALENK
+483 QMTARLETALKNK

-505 GDDKTKRTTVR
+505 GDAKTKRTTVR
-516 TLFQVYRRGVG
+516 TLYQVYKRGVG
-527 AYRNNPASVRPNV
+527 AYRTNPSSVRPNV

-552 SYLYALRN
+552 SFLYALRN
-560 GRFRSGKHDTD
+560 GKFRSGKHDQD
-571 LLPEGHPMSSKDNK
+571 LLPEGHPMSSKDDK
-585 ALADEVYNTRVEAQ
+585 SISDEVYNSREEAQ
-599 ERAEVIGCSTTHTHE
+599 DRAEAIGCSTTHTHE
-614 SEDGM
+614 TEDGM

-629 LQETLNSYKSENKEL
+629 LEDALS
-644 VRGMTDVF
+644 
-652 TTQEEAEAR
+652 
-661 AEELGGSGS
+661 
-670 HSHTWDGDEVFMPF
+670 
-684 ETHEEYNEAVGNK
+684 K

-702 EEEYKQETYD
+702 EEEYKQELYD
-712 DYPKSVR
+712 DYPKSAR
-719 ENAKKAQEI
+719 ENAEKSKEI

-747 LIAGRGLSLEIV
+747 LIEGRGLSLDIV

-773 TGDYIDEKDKP
+773 TGEYIDEKDKP

-800 SRVEDDPMYKWCKR
+800 SKVEDDPMYKWCKR